1 MGMPTSIAYFCG
13 LVSLAACGF
22 AEWVVPTIQ
31 GKMYG
36 ELAAGGK
43 TVQSYAMKPSSTQP
57 ASHGVIRH
65 KIMLRCNSLLRGKST
80 PFRPTVVLA
89 AYQARRLSAS
99 ASALSSVRR
108 TCGRRRTSALAASNE
123 LAASIVPSAS

>member
-65 KIMLRCNSLLRGKST
+65 KIMLRCNRLLRDKRT

-89 AYQARRLSAS
+89 AYRGTQTVGFHSGFVAARRH
-99 ASALSSVRR
+99 VR
-108 TCGRRRTSALAASNE
+108 
-123 LAASIVPSAS
+123 PSPH